1 MKISA
6 QRLAS
11 FGLVGG
17 IGFLVDA
24 AMLALL
30 LAATPMGP
38 FSARLVAIGVALAT
52 TWQLNRRLTFAPSVR
67 GLAAEGTR
75 YGGVGLA
82 TAAINYAIYCIA
94 LWLVPA
100 LPPLVALAIAS
111 AAAMALSFAGYS
123 KLVFD
128 R

>member
-1 MKISA
+1 MKPLT
-6 QRLAS
+6 QRLAA

-24 AMLALL
+24 GMLALL
-30 LAATPMGP
+30 LAVTPLGP
-38 FSARLVAIGVALAT
+38 FSARLAAIAVALAT
-52 TWQLNRRLTFAPSVR
+52 TWQLNRHLTFAPSAR

-82 TAAINYAIYCIA
+82 TAAINYAIYCAVLWLAPGLSPLIA
-94 LWLVPA
+94 LV
-100 LPPLVALAIAS
+100 IAS